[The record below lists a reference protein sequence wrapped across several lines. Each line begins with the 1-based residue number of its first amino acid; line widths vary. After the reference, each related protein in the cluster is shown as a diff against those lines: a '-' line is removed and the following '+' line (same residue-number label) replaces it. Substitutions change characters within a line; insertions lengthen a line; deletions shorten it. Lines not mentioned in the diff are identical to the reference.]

1 MNESAKPLSIWCVLD
16 RKPGHRTLARG
27 MVAAIGAVRAIHVT
41 DVSAA
46 SWAGPVGKCLQ
57 FLWPLG
63 AGLSRRACVGQPG
76 SGAKPDLIVSSGGNV
91 LWFTAALSRSIGV
104 PAVFVGSRR
113 HLPADAVSVFVHYDP
128 PLAAEG
134 TLCLPLLPGPTG
146 RKEQQAAWLKFA
158 GERGLHSVQRHIV
171 ALIGGNGSGYIWTA
185 TEGAQLGRAM
195 HTWHQA
201 TGLKWLVTTS
211 RRTPADFEAA
221 LRAELP
227 ATTIADA
234 CWFHAGDQRR
244 VVASYLGGAAAIF
257 VGEDSMSMI
266 HEAVG
271 SGQRVVTLRPAQA
284 QPPAFF
290 RNYIERAAK
299 ERWLT
304 SLRVAEA
311 EVLDASKL
319 LSTDGGYSGDPLA
332 DVGRML
338 LAHLKRKSL
347 LPSET
352 S

>member
-1 MNESAKPLSIWCVLD
+1 MSESAKPLHIWCVLD

-27 MVAAIGAVRAIHVT
+27 MVAAIGAVRAIRVT
-41 DVSAA
+41 DVSAS
-46 SWAGPVGKCLQ
+46 SWVGPVGKCLQ
-57 FLWPLG
+57 FFWPLG
-63 AGLSRRACVGQPG
+63 AGLARRACTGQP
-76 SGAKPDLIVSSGGNV
+76 SNNVKPDLIVSSGGNV
-91 LWFTAALSRSIGV
+91 LWFTAALSRSIGA

-146 RKEQQAAWLKFA
+146 QKEQAAAWSKFSV
-158 GERGLHSVQRHIV
+158 ERGLDSTKQHLV
-171 ALIGGNGSGYIWTA
+171 ALIGGNGSGYHWSA
-185 TEGAQLGRAM
+185 AEGAQLGRAM
-195 HTWHQA
+195 RTWHQA
-201 TGLKWLVTTS
+201 TGLTWLVTTS

-227 ATTIADA
+227 ETAIADA

-244 VVASYLGGAAAIF
+244 VVAAYLGGAAAIF

-271 SGQRVVTLRPAQA
+271 SGQRVVTLRPPQA

-290 RNYIERAAK
+290 RNYLERAAK

-311 EVLDASKL
+311 EGLDASKL
-319 LSTDGGYSGDPLA
+319 LSTGGGYQGDPLA

-338 LAHLKRKSL
+338 LEHLSRKNL
-347 LPSET
+347 LPA
-352 S
+352 